1 MKQRTFLFS
10 HTAEHEGKLEWA
22 EIMDRTKGNVDQ
34 FLKKFTESWKNKQ
47 RIEEI
52 SEEEETKRLIRQ
64 KKTKQAKLK
73 KWRNQYLSGSI
84 GEVLI
89 KS

>member
-1 MKQRTFLFS
+1 M
-10 HTAEHEGKLEWA
+10 E
-22 EIMDRTKGNVDQ
+22 
-34 FLKKFTESWKNKQ
+34 KQ